1 MSINRLKALP
11 SEVLLLVK
19 LTQLK
24 LAANKLESL
33 PSLTALVKLKSV
45 REVASAQSGALSVL
59 LTYMLQLDVSDNA
72 LTEVPELPP
81 GLQSLVAHG
90 NRITKFPSHVLSDKL
105 AELDLSNNSITALSD
120 TDIRSSDSES
130 KAEAV
135 AGLTSLN
142 LDGNGLSA
150 LPTAW
155 SALALIKVL
164 SLRHNSLHPQHLPQS
179 LFEDTALESLR
190 LEGNSQGTWT
200 QTALQALPGF
210 AAFEARRL
218 RRAQKALHG
227 GVEVDRTLCGIT
239 AK

>member
-1 MSINRLKALP
+1 M
-11 SEVLLLVK
+11 K

-45 REVASAQSGALSVL
+45 REVASAQCGALSVL